1 MPGNKPLQAARIVSS
16 VAATCI
22 ALACGT
28 NYAFS
33 NWGPQFADR
42 LKLSSTQINLIVRSP
57 APAIRF
63 SYGANDMNRDYS
75 EIWGCMHVE
84 YQLGC

>member
-1 MPGNKPLQAARIVSS
+1 MSEKPLQAARIVSS

-42 LKLSSTQINLIVRSP
+42 LKLSSTQINLIGLFGQTS
-57 APAIRF
+57 IRN
-63 SYGANDMNRDYS
+63 AR
-75 EIWGCMHVE
+75 
-84 YQLGC
+84 